1 MSQRGICSRREAD
14 KLIEQGLVRVNGE
27 TVNTL
32 GIKFPDTV
40 EISLTEK
47 AKKIQQKRITIM
59 INKPVGYVS
68 GQAED
73 DYIPAVRLIKHD
85 SQSEFDKSNLSLQSE
100 HFDGLAP
107 AGRLDIDSQGLL
119 VLTQDGRV
127 AKQLIGA
134 DSDLEKEYLVRVDQ
148 LVSKQQLEQLTFGLE
163 LDGKALKRA
172 KVQQINDQQLQI
184 ILREGKKRQ
193 IRRMCEA
200 VGLHVSGLKRVR
212 VGELRLGKL
221 AEGEWR
227 YVDATE
233 FHHRTSQKSKNSRG
247 GKSPQRDKNSHKKK
261 SSQRKNSLYGA
272 AKLK

>member
-85 SQSEFDKSNLSLQSE
+85 SQSEFDKSNLSLLS
-100 HFDGLAP
+100 
-107 AGRLDIDSQGLL
+107 
-119 VLTQDGRV
+119 
-127 AKQLIGA
+127 LIH
-134 DSDLEKEYLVRVDQ
+134 
-148 LVSKQQLEQLTFGLE
+148 
-163 LDGKALKRA
+163 
-172 KVQQINDQQLQI
+172 I
-184 ILREGKKRQ
+184 
-193 IRRMCEA
+193 
-200 VGLHVSGLKRVR
+200 
-212 VGELRLGKL
+212 
-221 AEGEWR
+221 
-227 YVDATE
+227 
-233 FHHRTSQKSKNSRG
+233 
-247 GKSPQRDKNSHKKK
+247 
-261 SSQRKNSLYGA
+261 
-272 AKLK
+272 

>member
-148 LVSKQQLEQLTFGLE
+148 LVTKQQLEQLTFGLE

-233 FHHRTSQKSKNSRG
+233 FRHRTSQKSKNSRG

-261 SSQRKNSLYGA
+261 NSQRKNSLYGA